1 MGMRMRGW
9 WGLGVGAVGLVAGV
23 VAAPPS
29 VAATAPVE
37 RVTVDQ
43 AGGEPD
49 GSSSDPTVSADG
61 RFVAFLSQATD
72 LVSGDGNGVGDVYVR
87 DRLEGR
93 TIRVTVGADGGD
105 SNGESREPRISADGR
120 FVAFTSLATNLLPA
134 SEPPLS
140 GFTTQVFVRDLRA
153 GTTALVSATPTGG
166 PGEGDSREPSI
177 STNGRFVAFTSAS
190 SDLAP
195 GGGAGP
201 ALGHQVFVRDMKQA
215 RTIQVSVGAHGEA
228 PDRSSE
234 SPSISGN
241 GRFVGYMSF
250 AFNLVDDGAS
260 TNPDGDIYRLD
271 RASGK
276 TTRMTAGLP
285 EREEFPASFGAPE
298 LTFNGRHV
306 TYLSGFIHENV
317 DARDLPSGASERISV
332 QSSLDNQ
339 RLDAFGPRTSD
350 TGRFVVWRSSSPQVP
365 EDQNNIDDVYVRDTD
380 TGTVTRIS
388 VAADGGD
395 TNDFSFGQDISAD
408 GTKVVF
414 SSIASNIVA
423 GDDNAAFDIF
433 LFDLGAIG

>member
-1 MGMRMRGW
+1 MGMRMHGW
-9 WGLGVGAVGLVAGV
+9 WGWGVGAVGLVAGV

-29 VAATAPVE
+29 AAAAAPVE

-43 AGGEPD
+43 GGGEPD
-49 GSSSDPTVSADG
+49 GSSFDPTVSADG

-72 LVSGDGNGVGDVYVR
+72 LVPGDGNGMADVYVR
-87 DRLEGR
+87 DRVEGR

-134 SEPPLS
+134 TEPPLD
-140 GFTTQVFVRDLRA
+140 GFTTQVFIRDLRA
-153 GTTALVSATPTGG
+153 GTSALVSATPIGR
-166 PGEGDSREPSI
+166 PGDSDSREPSI
-177 STNGRFVAFTSAS
+177 SADGRVVAFTSAAT
-190 SDLAP
+190 DLAP
-195 GGGAGP
+195 GGGVGP
-201 ALGHQVFVRDMKQA
+201 GLGNQVFVRDVKQA
-215 RTIQVSVGAHGEA
+215 HTTQVSVGAHGEA
-228 PDRSSE
+228 PDRNSD

-241 GRFVGYMSF
+241 GRYVAYMSF

-271 RASGK
+271 RESGK
-276 TTRMTAGLP
+276 TIRMTAGLP

-317 DARDLPSGASERISV
+317 DARDLPRGASERISV
-332 QSSLDNQ
+332 QSSLDFQ
-339 RLDAFGPRTSD
+339 RLDTTGPRSSD
-350 TGRFVVWRSSSPQVP
+350 TGRFVVWRSSAPQVP
-365 EDQNNIDDVYVRDTD
+365 EDQNNIDDVYVRDTG

-388 VAADGGD
+388 VAVDGGD

-423 GDDNAAFDIF
+423 DDGNAAFDIF
-433 LFDLGAIG
+433 LYDLGTIG